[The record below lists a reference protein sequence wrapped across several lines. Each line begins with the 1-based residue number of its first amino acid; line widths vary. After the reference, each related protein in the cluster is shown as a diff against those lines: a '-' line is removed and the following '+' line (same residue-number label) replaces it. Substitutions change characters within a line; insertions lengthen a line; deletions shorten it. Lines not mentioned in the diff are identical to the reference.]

1 VFAPCECETHDLD
14 DARDIEIIACDQR
27 TGRVDDRSIRIEH
40 DRVFVQIDRLKW
52 VCIDIDTII
61 TSEPLEVFEKIKEN
75 TTINPSEN
83 ESRPVRLLLDAYVH
97 SWSLHFNKLLS
108 AIPESD
114 PLPARL
120 IERYAVNI
128 NVSEVHCLK

>member
-1 VFAPCECETHDLD
+1 M
-14 DARDIEIIACDQR
+14 R
-27 TGRVDDRSIRIEH
+27 
-40 DRVFVQIDRLKW
+40 
-52 VCIDIDTII
+52 IDIDTIV

-75 TTINPSEN
+75 TAINPSEY

-97 SWSLHFNKLLS
+97 SRGLDFNKLLS

-120 IERYAVNI
+120 IERNAVNI
-128 NVSEVHCLK
+128 NVSEVHGLK